1 MLGKEKNTGQLDLFR
16 ASLQQIIDLEHPLVA
31 LSLTIP
37 WEKIEKDFEQF
48 YPTQGA
54 PSHPLRLMVG
64 LLLLQRI
71 YNLSDERITA
81 WWKENPYCQ
90 FFCGK
95 THFQWRQPCAASDLV
110 HFRKRIGEK
119 GASLLFSLS
128 VRLNTK
134 KVQRAREVIVDTTV
148 QPKNITYP
156 TDEKLYKK
164 IIDRCN
170 RIAQRVG
177 VKLRQSYQF
186 VVKRLNYTKRYAPKK
201 LCSKLARSV
210 VSKLRTL
217 AGRQVP
223 DLSRKLLSRGREVLM
238 QFSSQLSLISRLLA
252 QKGQDRQKLY
262 SLHAPEVSCI
272 AKGKVHPKYE
282 FGSKVSLAV
291 LPRSHVVVGIKSYQ
305 GNPHD
310 SKTLSESLWE
320 AESNTG
326 RSFTRLVVD
335 KGYRGHNVKGKA
347 VVMPERSRASS
358 LSTKRSYKAS
368 LRRRCGIEA
377 IISHLKKDHGLG
389 LNYLQGIAGDGLNAL
404 LSATGYNLKL
414 LLASC

>member
-1 MLGKEKNTGQLDLFR
+1 M
-16 ASLQQIIDLEHPLVA
+16 
-31 LSLTIP
+31 
-37 WEKIEKDFEQF
+37 
-48 YPTQGA
+48 
-54 PSHPLRLMVG
+54 
-64 LLLLQRI
+64 
-71 YNLSDERITA
+71 
-81 WWKENPYCQ
+81 
-90 FFCGK
+90 
-95 THFQWRQPCAASDLV
+95 
-110 HFRKRIGEK
+110 
-119 GASLLFSLS
+119 
-128 VRLNTK
+128 
-134 KVQRAREVIVDTTV
+134 IVDTTV

-217 AGRQVP
+217 AGRQVR

-252 QKGQDRQKLY
+252 QKGQDGQKLY

-310 SKTLSESLWE
+310 SKTLSESLSE
-320 AESNTG
+320 VESNTG
-326 RSFTRLVVD
+326 SSFTRLVVD

-347 VVMPERSRASS
+347 VVMPEPSRASS